1 MKLLTATKTQIRE
14 LQLLRR
20 SDELLRLAM
29 EVGRI
34 GVFETDLKQKRTHFS
49 PELCAIIGL
58 PSRTVMPSEEA
69 WQFIHEADRATMRA
83 IAESAATSQEGK
95 WSGVHRVRRADG
107 KILWVSSNGRRIYR
121 KTRKGLQPVR
131 SMGVIIDI
139 THLKEIEDALRE
151 SELRL
156 RFALE
161 AAQMGTF
168 VADMAAGEV
177 SIDALEARLL
187 GLPDATRLVST
198 ELLRKRIPLTDLTE
212 SDAKKERLLQQ
223 NEPYHHELRLRM
235 PDGSERWLSTHADV
249 RSNRVFGINF
259 DITQRKQAEAQLR
272 ASEERLRI
280 ATTGAALGVFE
291 WDTETD
297 YASWENERMYEIFG
311 RRRADGPLC
320 KRQFVHTCLHPD
332 DVDLFETALT
342 TARQTS
348 SSFRTTVR
356 IRRADAVERW
366 LQIDGALRESTSGKC
381 SRLIGIIADVTER
394 KKLEQNAKQLSDYLI
409 TIQENERQRIAQEL
423 HDSTAQHLVAA
434 ALNLMSLK
442 PQDGLT
448 GEAARLW
455 DETETCLQEAL
466 KELRTFSYLM
476 HPPALECDGFCSTL
490 RQYIDRFRNRFGL
503 VVKIRLNPKLD
514 QLPSQ
519 LQRTLLR
526 LIQEALSNV
535 HRHAAASQAI
545 VDLRFI
551 GDTIHLLITDDGCG
565 GENLDTGAP
574 CKSGGGIMGMRTRVE
589 QYEGKLQ
596 IRTGPSGTTV
606 RIVIPTRPMCEA
618 AAVEQTLTPRTLYAR
633 HEA

>member
-1 MKLLTATKTQIRE
+1 MKLLTAATKTRSRE

-34 GVFETDLKQKRTHFS
+34 GVFETDLKQKQTHFS
-49 PELCAIIGL
+49 PELCSIIGL
-58 PSRTVMPSEEA
+58 PSRTVMPSEQA
-69 WQFIHEADRATMRA
+69 WQFIHETDREAMRA
-83 IAESAATSQEGK
+83 IAEAAATSHEGK
-95 WSGVHRVRRADG
+95 WSGVHRVRRVDG

-121 KTRKGLQPVR
+121 KTRRGLQPVR
-131 SMGVIIDI
+131 SMGVVIDI

-168 VADMAAGEV
+168 VADMTAGEV
-177 SIDALEARLL
+177 SIDALEAHLL
-187 GLPDATRLVST
+187 GLPDETRFVST

-235 PDGSERWLSTHADV
+235 QDGSERWLSTHADV

-280 ATTGAALGVFE
+280 ATSGAALGVFE
-291 WDTETD
+291 WDTD
-297 YASWENERMYEIFG
+297 LDNGGCVNERMYEIFG

-356 IRRADAVERW
+356 TRRAAAVERW
-366 LQIDGALRESTSGKC
+366 PQIDGAMHESTSDRC
-381 SRLIGIIADVTER
+381 CRLIGNMAELSQH
-394 KKLEQNAKQLSDYLI
+394 KSWQQHSKQ
-409 TIQENERQRIAQEL
+409 R
-423 HDSTAQHLVAA
+423 
-434 ALNLMSLK
+434 
-442 PQDGLT
+442 
-448 GEAARLW
+448 
-455 DETETCLQEAL
+455 
-466 KELRTFSYLM
+466 
-476 HPPALECDGFCSTL
+476 
-490 RQYIDRFRNRFGL
+490 
-503 VVKIRLNPKLD
+503 
-514 QLPSQ
+514 
-519 LQRTLLR
+519 
-526 LIQEALSNV
+526 
-535 HRHAAASQAI
+535 
-545 VDLRFI
+545 
-551 GDTIHLLITDDGCG
+551 
-565 GENLDTGAP
+565 
-574 CKSGGGIMGMRTRVE
+574 
-589 QYEGKLQ
+589 
-596 IRTGPSGTTV
+596 
-606 RIVIPTRPMCEA
+606 
-618 AAVEQTLTPRTLYAR
+618 
-633 HEA
+633 